1 MSESSSTTLQPKNID
16 EMLAALKKAAKGK
29 GFDIKGDK
37 TSGKSNA
44 VQGATVE
51 YLVKGKDVTVTV
63 STGLDLDTMERYR
76 KEWLKG
82 F

>member
-1 MSESSSTTLQPKNID
+1 MSASSSTTLQPTNVD
-16 EMLAALKKAAKGK
+16 EMLSALKKAARSK

-37 TSGKSNA
+37 KSGKSNA

-51 YLVKGKDVTVTV
+51 YVVKGQDVTVTV
-63 STGLDLDTMERYR
+63 STGLDLDTMERYL

-82 F
+82 H